1 MNAVYEG
8 AAQALTPGQVSAVV
22 EGETGFY
29 IILRKDL
36 KKRLNDD
43 AEQLSSLRDEC
54 LMDRLVAHSK
64 AMDVTVAPELEK
76 LDVVTI
82 YPAFVKLMRGQN

>member
-1 MNAVYEG
+1 
-8 AAQALTPGQVSAVV
+8 
-22 EGETGFY
+22 
-29 IILRKDL
+29 
-36 KKRLNDD
+36 
-43 AEQLSSLRDEC
+43 
-54 LMDRLVAHSK
+54 MDRLVAHSK